1 MEDMNHA
8 PVENSFFRWFRGL
21 DIQRGEHSWIG
32 GVSSGLGRRF
42 GIDTALARGL
52 LLIVVIFS
60 GVGLLL
66 YGLAWALLPGPD
78 GRIHLQQAGRGQW
91 SSGMTGA
98 LIFVIIGLVNGPSF
112 LGGWR
117 FDTGDSWW
125 GSLVWTAIWVGAI
138 VWFFSSRSSR
148 RQNRQNNQG
157 PRVDGVP
164 PAAPSGPDT
173 TSAPAMPA
181 AGPNPDDGAAAG
193 PSMAAGVDRPGKAP
207 MTKTRPPR
215 QTRVRPALPGHYV
228 AILLGMAVLV
238 AGATILTAMNGILD
252 YGGREVTV
260 ALAGALTV
268 LGAGLVG
275 AALRSLRG
283 GALTGFTIALLVPT
297 LLVSGLGTQFAS
309 GTNWPGPVLQR
320 SGNEYTYV
328 FNNGTLD
335 LSRYG
340 QDMKKDTKLSV
351 TNVFSSLKVI
361 VPDDLPVKITADS
374 AFYSL
379 QVPDGDG
386 VRKYSGI
393 ASGDTININPEAD
406 GPVLHLDID
415 GAFNSIDITSKE
427 VTP

>member
-1 MEDMNHA
+1 
-8 PVENSFFRWFRGL
+8 
-21 DIQRGEHSWIG
+21 
-32 GVSSGLGRRF
+32 
-42 GIDTALARGL
+42 
-52 LLIVVIFS
+52 
-60 GVGLLL
+60 
-66 YGLAWALLPGPD
+66 
-78 GRIHLQQAGRGQW
+78 
-91 SSGMTGA
+91 
-98 LIFVIIGLVNGPSF
+98 
-112 LGGWR
+112 
-117 FDTGDSWW
+117 
-125 GSLVWTAIWVGAI
+125 
-138 VWFFSSRSSR
+138 
-148 RQNRQNNQG
+148 
-157 PRVDGVP
+157 
-164 PAAPSGPDT
+164 
-173 TSAPAMPA
+173 MPT
-181 AGPNPDDGAAAG
+181 AGPHADDGAG
-193 PSMAAGVDRPGKAP
+193 PGMTEGVNRPGRSP
-207 MTKTRPPR
+207 LTKTHPPLASR
-215 QTRVRPALPGHYV
+215 ARPALPGHYV
-228 AILLGMAVLV
+228 AILLGVAVLV

-260 ALAGALTV
+260 ALAAALTV

-297 LLVSGLGTQFAS
+297 LLVSGIGTQYAS
-309 GTNWPGPVLQR
+309 GANWPGPVVQR

-340 QDMKKDTKLSV
+340 KDMKNDTKLSV
-351 TNVFSSLKVI
+351 TNVFSSLNVI
-361 VPDDLPVKITADS
+361 IPENIPVKITADS

>member
-1 MEDMNHA
+1 MNHA
-8 PVENSFFRWFRGL
+8 PVENSFFRWLRGL
-21 DIQRGEHSWIG
+21 GVERGEHHWIG
-32 GVSSGLGRRF
+32 GVSSGLARRF
-42 GIDTALARGL
+42 GIDPALARGL

-78 GRIHLQQAGRGQW
+78 GGIHLQQAGRGQW

-98 LIFVIIGLVNGPSF
+98 LIFVVIGLVNGPSF

-117 FDTGDSWW
+117 FDTSDSWW
-125 GSLVWTAIWVGAI
+125 SSLIWTAVWVGAI
-138 VWFFSSRSSR
+138 IWFFSTRSSR
-148 RQNRQNNQG
+148 RQKRLDHQG
-157 PRVDGVP
+157 LPADGVP
-164 PAAPSGPDT
+164 GQPAPGTDPT
-173 TSAPAMPA
+173 Q
-181 AGPNPDDGAAAG
+181 G
-193 PSMAAGVDRPGKAP
+193 PSRSAATPQAGAGADSEMNTGITHPGKAP
-207 MTKTRPPR
+207 TAKNRQPRPS
-215 QTRVRPALPGHYV
+215 RVRPAIPGHHV
-228 AILLGMAVLV
+228 AILLGVAVLV
-238 AGATILTAMNGILD
+238 AGAIILTAMEGILD

-260 ALAGALTV
+260 ALAAALTV

-297 LLVSGLGTQFAS
+297 LLVGGIGTQYAPS
-309 GTNWPGPVLQR
+309 TSWPGPVVQR

-340 QDMKKDTKLSV
+340 QDMTEDTKLKV
-351 TNVFSSLKVI
+351 NNVFSSLKVI
-361 VPDDLPVKITADS
+361 VPDNLPVKITADS

-379 QVPDGDG
+379 QVPDGEG

>member
-8 PVENSFFRWFRGL
+8 PVESSFFRWLRGL
-21 DIQRGEHSWIG
+21 GVERGEHHWIG

-52 LLIVVIFS
+52 LLVVVIFS

-66 YGLAWALLPGPD
+66 YGLAWALLPDPD

-138 VWFFSSRSSR
+138 VWFFSTRSSR
-148 RQNRQNNQG
+148 RQNRLNNQS
-157 PRVDGVP
+157 PPVDGAP
-164 PAAPSGPDT
+164 PTAPSAPGST
-173 TSAPAMPA
+173 AAPAMPT
-181 AGPNPDDGAAAG
+181 AGPHADDGAG
-193 PSMAAGVDRPGKAP
+193 PGMTEGVNRPGRSP
-207 MTKTRPPR
+207 LTKTHPPLASR
-215 QTRVRPALPGHYV
+215 ARPALPGHYV
-228 AILLGMAVLV
+228 AILLGVAVLV

-260 ALAGALTV
+260 ALAAALTV

-297 LLVSGLGTQFAS
+297 LLVSGIGTQYAS
-309 GTNWPGPVLQR
+309 GANWPGPVVQR

-340 QDMKKDTKLSV
+340 KDMKNDTKLSV
-351 TNVFSSLKVI
+351 TNVFSSLNVI
-361 VPDDLPVKITADS
+361 IPENIPVKITADS

>member
-1 MEDMNHA
+1 MNHA
-8 PVENSFFRWFRGL
+8 PVENSFFRWLRGL
-21 DIQRGEHSWIG
+21 GVERGEHHWIG
-32 GVSSGLGRRF
+32 GVSSGLARRF

-78 GRIHLQQAGRGQW
+78 GHIHLQQAGRGQW

-117 FDTGDSWW
+117 FDTSDSWW
-125 GSLVWTAIWVGAI
+125 SSLIWTAIWVGAI
-138 VWFFSSRSSR
+138 IWFFSTRSSR
-148 RQNRQNNQG
+148 RQKRLNHQG
-157 PRVDGVP
+157 LPADGVP
-164 PAAPSGPDT
+164 GQPAPGTGPTQDPAR
-173 TSAPAMPA
+173 SAATPD
-181 AGPNPDDGAAAG
+181 AGEGAERYTG
-193 PSMAAGVDRPGKAP
+193 ITHPGKAP
-207 MTKTRPPR
+207 MTTNHPPR
-215 QTRVRPALPGHYV
+215 PSRSRPAIPGHYV
-228 AILLGMAVLV
+228 AILLGVAVLV
-238 AGATILTAMNGILD
+238 AGATMITAMEGILD

-260 ALAGALTV
+260 ALAAALTV

-297 LLVSGLGTQFAS
+297 LLVGGIGTRYAPS
-309 GTNWPGPVLQR
+309 TSWPGPVLEL
-320 SGNEYTYV
+320 SGKEYTYV
-328 FNNGTLD
+328 FNNETLD
-335 LSRYG
+335 LSSYG
-340 QDMKKDTKLSV
+340 QDMTEDTKLKV
-351 TNVFSSLKVI
+351 TNVFSSLKLI
-361 VPDDLPVKITADS
+361 VPDNVPVKIDADS
-374 AFYSL
+374 AFYSI

-393 ASGDTININPEAD
+393 ASEDTININPEAD